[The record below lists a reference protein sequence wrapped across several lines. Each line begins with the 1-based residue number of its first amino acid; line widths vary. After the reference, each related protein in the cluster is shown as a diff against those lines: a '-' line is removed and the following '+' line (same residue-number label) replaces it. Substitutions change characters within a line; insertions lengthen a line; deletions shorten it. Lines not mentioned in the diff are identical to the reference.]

1 MNLLNK
7 FIEYIFG
14 EKLIPFDEFSKQLDD
29 KLIEYGYKRGCGIC
43 GVSEYTLFYF
53 SFNCVFFQIDHVC
66 EQVIFVNT
74 NPFDGFT
81 NPFDGFTIFDK
92 EKFTKTN
99 LNLLFEKAKIFSKLE
114 KKCRIQSKINE
125 IEKDFI

>member
-1 MNLLNK
+1 MVIK
-7 FIEYIFG
+7 GVVVY
-14 EKLIPFDEFSKQLDD
+14 
-29 KLIEYGYKRGCGIC
+29 C

-53 SFNCVFFQIDHVC
+53 GDNCVFFQIDIIC
-66 EQVIFVNT
+66 EQVVFVN
-74 NPFDGFT
+74 NIPFEGFT
-81 NPFDGFTIFDK
+81 VFNK

-114 KKCRIQSKINE
+114 KKCKIQSKINE

>member
-7 FIEYIFG
+7 FIKYIFG
-14 EKLIPFDEFSKQLDD
+14 EKLIPFDEFTKQLDD
-29 KLIEYGYKRGCGIC
+29 KLIEYGYRRGCGIS
-43 GVSEYTLFYF
+43 GVSMYTLFYF
-53 SFNCVFFQIDHVC
+53 GFNCIFFQIDHVC
-66 EQVIFVNT
+66 EQVIFVNN
-74 NPFDGFT
+74 NPFEGF
-81 NPFDGFTIFDK
+81 NIFDK

-114 KKCRIQSKINE
+114 KKYRIQSKINE

>member
-7 FIEYIFG
+7 FIKYIFG
-14 EKLIPFDEFSKQLDD
+14 EKLIPFDEFTKQLDD
-29 KLIEYGYKRGCGIC
+29 KLIEYGYKKGSGIC

-66 EQVIFVNT
+66 EQVIFVN
-74 NPFDGFT
+74 N

-114 KKCRIQSKINE
+114 KKCMIQAKLDE